1 MTKHVP
7 KIISALVGLALV
19 GYGGWLTLQGQ
30 TEPGLL
36 VLGGGLGTLGL
47 PALISRKPAPP
58 ADSEDPS

>member
-7 KIISALVGLALV
+7 KIISAVVGLALV

-30 TEPGLL
+30 TEAGLL

-47 PALISRKPAPP
+47 PALVGGRSKPADGGG
-58 ADSEDPS
+58 AS